1 MLNGPKLSIGEKS
14 FKRRSC
20 TSSLLYVF
28 QYGKIQIDKQIKC
41 PAESIGSY
49 ILFWLTLRRT
59 QWNCTSKGRCM
70 MHYRTKYFSAKH
82 LKVQLESG
90 KLTDSVTGSALL
102 IKYRFRILF
111 ELRNFTFQ
119 LIIQHEQQQSNRSGN
134 RSFSLLSNRAIASN
148 TKAILNRYFI
158 VIWFRDVQNIKL
170 QFKSH
175 TLFFDCQFMIFSQN

>member
-1 MLNGPKLSIGEKS
+1 MSRRIDRIIYTVLIDIETYAVELYI
-14 FKRRSC
+14 KRQVHDA
-20 TSSLLYVF
+20 LPN
-28 QYGKIQIDKQIKC
+28 KI
-41 PAESIGSY
+41 
-49 ILFWLTLRRT
+49 
-59 QWNCTSKGRCM
+59 
-70 MHYRTKYFSAKH
+70 FSAKH